1 VSDFKANEYEQID
14 RDRRQFSY
22 SRVASLLGAVV
33 FVFAG
38 MSFGADSPLEK
49 WRSEGERH
57 AVDEAIVTFG
67 HASPPRGRIL
77 LVRDAGAMCAIRF
90 NNFSRA
96 HDAKPGDMFNSGD
109 ESFSAEYDW
118 YALDAKTAEAIGS
131 GKATVKRGRILG
143 IGRMVLP
150 SNSAALQCGSI
161 RGLGWNYP
169 MYVSMYT
176 GNKPS
181 TSSAELAPTGW
192 ADIKHVN
199 LHDPKLRWYAYDE
212 ERHALVIPFRDLPM

>member
-1 VSDFKANEYEQID
+1 MDTKLEASEEKVRDFALFRIAPVFRVKPESLTPDTTFGQGLKASFVSDFKANEYEQID

-90 NNFSRA
+90 NNFSR
-96 HDAKPGDMFNSGD
+96 
-109 ESFSAEYDW
+109 
-118 YALDAKTAEAIGS
+118 
-131 GKATVKRGRILG
+131 
-143 IGRMVLP
+143 
-150 SNSAALQCGSI
+150 
-161 RGLGWNYP
+161 
-169 MYVSMYT
+169 
-176 GNKPS
+176 
-181 TSSAELAPTGW
+181 
-192 ADIKHVN
+192 
-199 LHDPKLRWYAYDE
+199 
-212 ERHALVIPFRDLPM
+212 